1 MLLAFLTLASMD
13 TAHSPGNSKKS
24 SAVLTMFCQS
34 GLILHHL
41 RMKPVLWIPAL
52 CAITLALSSCG
63 NLGNVGGGSGRGTQ
77 QAGVGPFDENGNYI
91 EAWAD
96 DPSKWRTSGNKPSPH
111 ELKSDEIPV
120 IAKRDQP
127 PQNSIPLAP
136 GSESKRKTTVSKTT
150 IAGRSKS
157 TASSSTKT
165 ARTTSSRSGSKSTST
180 ATRSKASV
188 KSTPTIK
195 PKSSS
200 AATKPRAKASTTAT
214 KSKTTSTT
222 AAKTKSTKRVVKKVE

>member
-1 MLLAFLTLASMD
+1 
-13 TAHSPGNSKKS
+13 
-24 SAVLTMFCQS
+24 MFCQS
-34 GLILHHL
+34 RLILHHL

-63 NLGNVGGGSGRGTQ
+63 NFGSSGGGGDRGTQ

-96 DPSKWRTSGNKPSPH
+96 NPAKWRTSGNKPSPH

-136 GSESKRKTTVSKTT
+136 SIESKRKTSVSKTT
-150 IAGRSKS
+150 VASRSKS
-157 TASSSTKT
+157 TASSATKT
-165 ARTTSSRSGSKSTST
+165 ARTTASRSGTKSTST
-180 ATRSKASV
+180 AARSKASV
-188 KSTPTIK
+188 KPTPIIK
-195 PKSSS
+195 SKSSS
-200 AATKPRAKASTTAT
+200 AGTKPKAKASTTAT
-214 KSKTTSTT
+214 KPKTTSTT
-222 AAKTKSTKRVVKKVE
+222 AAKAKAKATSTKSTKRAVKKVE